1 MKIKK
6 VALVGFGAIGC
17 IYARNLSKKLGND
30 FAVIAGGERGEKIK
44 INGVKV
50 NGELVLPNV
59 ISPDDKNWK
68 ADLVIFTVKNYQ
80 LSSAIE
86 DVKGI
91 VTENTIFLPLLNG
104 VTAHDQIKETFKN
117 SKVLYGIA
125 LGIDA
130 VRTEDGITNRND
142 GVINFGEADNINMSE
157 YVEEVKRVFDESGI
171 ANTVCE
177 DMIRAIWKKW
187 MINVSTNQLS
197 AITGVGYGAF
207 VSMPEM
213 NEAMHQVMYEVI
225 ELAHKMGVNI
235 QREDALEYD
244 GILKTFD
251 PDGKTSMLQD
261 VENKRM
267 TEVDYF
273 SGTVIKFGKKV
284 GVPTPWND
292 KIYLLVKGIERNY
305 EKIK

>member
-30 FAVIAGGERGEKIK
+30 FAVIAGGKRAEKIRS
-44 INGVKV
+44 NVVKV
-50 NGELVLPNV
+50 NGKPVVPQV

-80 LSSAIE
+80 LAKAIE

-117 SKVLYGIA
+117 NTVLYGIA

-130 VRTEDGITNRND
+130 VRTDGGITNRND
-142 GVINFGEADNINMSE
+142 GVINFGEADNKHMSE
-157 YVEEVKRVFDESGI
+157 TVKEVKRVFDESEI

-197 AITGVGYGAF
+197 AITKVGYGAF
-207 VSMPEM
+207 VSIPEM
-213 NEAMHQVMYEVI
+213 NEAMHQVMFEVI
-225 ELAHKMGVNI
+225 ELAHKMRVNI
-235 QREDALEYD
+235 QKEDAFEYD
-244 GILKTFD
+244 DILKTFD

-261 VENKRM
+261 VENRRM

-273 SGTVIKFGKKV
+273 AGTVIKFGKKA

-292 KIYLLVKGIERNY
+292 RIYLLIKGIEGNY
-305 EKIK
+305 KKLK

>member
-1 MKIKK
+1 MEIKK

-17 IYARNLSKKLGND
+17 IYGRNLSKKLKND
-30 FAVIAGGERGEKIK
+30 FAVVAGGKRAEKIK
-44 INGVKV
+44 NNGVKV
-50 NGELVLPNV
+50 NGELVIPNV
-59 ISPDDKNWK
+59 VSPDDKTWK

-80 LSSAIE
+80 LAQAIE

-91 VTENTIFLPLLNG
+91 ITENTIFLPLLNG
-104 VTAHDQIKETFKN
+104 VTAHDQIKDTFKN
-117 SKVLYGIA
+117 NKVLYGIA

-130 VRTEDGITNRND
+130 VRTEEGITNRND
-142 GVINFGEADNINMSE
+142 GVINFGEADNRNMSE
-157 YVEEVKRVFDESGI
+157 EVKKVKRVFDGSGI

-197 AITGVGYGAF
+197 AITKVGYGAF
-207 VSMPEM
+207 VSIPEM
-213 NEAMHQVMYEVI
+213 NEAMHQVMFEVI

-244 GILKTFD
+244 GIIKTFD

-261 VENKRM
+261 VENQRM

-273 SGTVIKFGKKV
+273 AGTVIKFGKKA
-284 GVPTPWND
+284 GVSTPWNNR
-292 KIYLLVKGIERNY
+292 IYLLVKGIEGNYKKRN
-305 EKIK
+305 